1 MLGLGLGLFELG
13 ACRHRDRAPA
23 PIASASASTLAT
35 AFADEAR
42 AAHFLTEQTRARDR
56 WQSKPN
62 LDECPTLLHKDG
74 DAELCRA
81 AQSALTAIEQL
92 DPSSPAE
99 RNLPVLADG
108 ALALARLSERARLQ
122 SLAELGQRRMTGGS
136 GATPAASGSAAATT
150 KPALLKPTASSLR
163 APPLAPSGHPAETHA
178 LELELSESPVGRFLP
193 VVLRLQRDALRN
205 VGAYLEYAPLA
216 ARRAAFD
223 SVKQLHV
230 THPQWA
236 LLDHVIREA
245 ALLESDPAQKLA
257 LKELAASGLPRGRN
271 AVQPTDSK

>member
-1 MLGLGLGLFELG
+1 MLGLGLGLLGLG
-13 ACRHRDRAPA
+13 ACRHRDRAPV
-23 PIASASASTLAT
+23 PGPTASASASAT
-35 AFADEAR
+35 AFADDAR
-42 AAHFLTEQTRARDR
+42 AAHFLAEQKRASDR

-62 LDECPTLLHKDG
+62 LDECPKLLHKDG

-99 RNLPVLADG
+99 RILPVLADG

-122 SLAELGQRRMTGGS
+122 SLAELGERRVTGAS
-136 GATPAASGSAAATT
+136 SATPAASGSAASGSAASGT
-150 KPALLKPTASSLR
+150 KPALKPPPLQ
-163 APPLAPSGHPAETHA
+163 APPPAPSGHPAEAHA
-178 LELELSESPVGRFLP
+178 LELSESPVGRFLP
-193 VVLRLQRDALRN
+193 VVLRLERDALRN
-205 VGAYLEYAPLA
+205 LGAYLEYAPLA
-216 ARRAAFD
+216 QRRAAFE
-223 SVKQLHV
+223 SVKQLHA

-257 LKELAASGLPRGRN
+257 LQELAASGLPRGRN